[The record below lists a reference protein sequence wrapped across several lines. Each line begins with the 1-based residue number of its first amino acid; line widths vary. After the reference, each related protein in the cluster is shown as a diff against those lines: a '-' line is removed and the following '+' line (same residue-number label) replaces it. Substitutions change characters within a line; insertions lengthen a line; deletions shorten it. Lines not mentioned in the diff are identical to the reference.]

1 MSAVENIILQRGDI
15 EIFGKNEDTVSFEID
30 GIKYILFKCKSGNP
44 LYDWLQN
51 AWNDEDRITINV
63 VGKPSI
69 NEYNGVRTP
78 QIILEEVLLI
88 NSDCDEDEDW

>member
-1 MSAVENIILQRGDI
+1 MKILSDKASR
-15 EIFGKNEDTVSFEID
+15 
-30 GIKYILFKCKSGNP
+30 KCKEGNQ

-51 AWNDEDRITINV
+51 AWDENDSVVFNI

-78 QIILEEVLLI
+78 QIIIEDVVVVSTN
-88 NSDCDEDEDW
+88 NSDNEEEW